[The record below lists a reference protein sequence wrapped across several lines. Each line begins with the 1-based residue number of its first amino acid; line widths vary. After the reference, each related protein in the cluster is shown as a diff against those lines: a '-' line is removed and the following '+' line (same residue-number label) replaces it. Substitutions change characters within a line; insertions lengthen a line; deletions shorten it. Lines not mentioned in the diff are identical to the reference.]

1 LRKEQAITAVWI
13 VAPILA
19 TAAVQLAATS
29 AAWLLRAREDA
40 LRRQLPYIVSLAVGV
55 LLATALLH
63 LLPEAIEQ
71 LGNRRLTWGLAG
83 AAMIALFAAER
94 LFFVI
99 SGTGAEP
106 EVGEPCAEH
115 HHQHTPQGARP
126 GALIL
131 ASMLHSFV
139 DGAAVA
145 VAFLASP
152 RIGWLTALAIALHEI
167 PHRMGDFA
175 LLVHLK
181 VPLPKALRLTV
192 LAGMPSFLGLA
203 AVLIAGM
210 RSSAVIAWLLPIS
223 AGSFLYIATVNL
235 LPELARESRLSR
247 VLLQIACLCA
257 GAGLVMAVGGLGG

>member
-1 LRKEQAITAVWI
+1 M
-13 VAPILA
+13 
-19 TAAVQLAATS
+19 QLAATA
-29 AAWLLRAREDA
+29 AAWLLRAREEA
-40 LRRQLPYIVSLAVGV
+40 LRRQLPYIVALAVGV

-71 LGNRRLTWGLAG
+71 LGNHALTWLLTG

-106 EVGEPCAEH
+106 EIGEPCAEH

-126 GALIL
+126 GSLIL

-152 RIGWLTALAIALHEI
+152 RIGWLTALAISLHEI

-181 VPLPKALRLTV
+181 VPLPRALRLT
-192 LAGMPSFLGLA
+192 LYAGLPSFLGVA
-203 AVLIAGM
+203 AVLLAGAH
-210 RSSAVIAWLLPIS
+210 SVATIAWLLPIS

-235 LPELARESRLSR
+235 LPELEREKRLSR
-247 VLLQIACLCA
+247 VLLQIACLCV